1 MLYKQYNGVDLCL
14 LVKGKECQCVVLNYE
29 IGHHLSSLVHE
40 ITCDKLNQ
48 WGVHQMKAIFAGER
62 FTKVMNIL
70 FTSYS

>member
-40 ITCDKLNQ
+40 ITCIKLNQ
-48 WGVHQMKAIFAGER
+48 WGVP
-62 FTKVMNIL
+62 
-70 FTSYS
+70 